1 MSKPKE
7 NTETNSR
14 VAFNLSE
21 PMEQELQRIMEVTDI
36 STKPDV
42 FRRAFTLLRIHVD
55 AARQNQKIYLVDPDE
70 PNEKYIV
77 SLPFNVL
84 RDEK

>member
-14 VAFNLSE
+14 VAFNLSD
-21 PMEQELQRIMEVTDI
+21 PMEQELERILNVTDI
-36 STKPDV
+36 TSKPDV

-55 AARQNQKIYLVDPDE
+55 AARHNRKIYLVDPDA

-84 RDEK
+84 RDEE

>member
-1 MSKPKE
+1 MPKPKE
-7 NTETNSR
+7 NTETNPR

-21 PMEQELQRIMEVTDI
+21 AMEQELERILEVTDI
-36 STKPDV
+36 SSKPEV

-55 AARQNQKIYLVDPDE
+55 AARKNQKIYLVDPDE
-70 PNEKYIV
+70 PDEKYIV